1 MRKLFQIWLT
11 LTIVS
16 MAIYIPFYLF
26 GNNALDAVEE
36 VTPEDLIPFTG
47 YRGQDDERIANAWR
61 ATGVDTSMELE
72 DALDDNKL
80 LSNVEIRYATD
91 PQLVRTS
98 MATGL
103 AIVEA
108 VADVGDG
115 LQLRIVFTV
124 IPKRFLKSWAVV
136 NGVLGMQITD
146 GKHSYGMLEDLNDQV
161 HLYALFEK
169 SGRGGEESV
178 QRMKGRFK
186 MLLAAAQEREEA
198 KKRDLAGY
206 TPKPTPDP
214 YANSD
219 FMGTDKS
226 TNSQAQ
232 NRNGAAISTE
242 EWLRGY
248 DEQFDKAGDDAV
260 AKAEAY
266 LASQEKA
273 AQPQAAAPQQPS
285 AAVPADDQTVG
296 DGHTEGPT
304 SRPSQLTRA
313 GNYSRDKI
321 VIFQWEGKP
330 AYCADEGDDGVNCRG
345 DGSAFIGAG
354 THEDYMDPG
363 SSICI
368 AGEPGCQ
375 LPQYFPADIKG

>member
-11 LTIVS
+11 LTIFS

-91 PQLVRTS
+91 PQLIRTS

-146 GKHSYGMLEDLNDQV
+146 GKHSYEMLEDLNDQV

-169 SGRGGEESV
+169 SGRGGTESV

-186 MLLAAAQEREEA
+186 TMLAVTEERERA
-198 KKRDLAGY
+198 KQRELAGI
-206 TPKPTPDP
+206 PQPAPADP
-214 YANSD
+214 YANSGI
-219 FMGTDKS
+219 MGNEES
-226 TNSQAQ
+226 TKQQQAS
-232 NRNGAAISTE
+232 RSGGAISTE
-242 EWLRGY
+242 EYLQGY
-248 DEQFDKAGDDAV
+248 DQQFNKADEESMANLESYV
-260 AKAEAY
+260 AA
-266 LASQEKA
+266 QEKA
-273 AQPQAAAPQQPS
+273 AQPQVAAPQQPS
-285 AAVPADDQTVG
+285 SVPPAADQAVG
-296 DGHTEGPT
+296 DGRTAGPA
-304 SRPSQLTRA
+304 SRPAQLTRA

-330 AYCADEGDDGVNCRG
+330 AYCADEGDDGVNCHG

-363 SSICI
+363 SPICI
-368 AGEPGCQ
+368 AGEPGCR
-375 LPQYFPADIKG
+375 LPQYFPADIRG